1 MAKKKVKKKNKMR
14 SVRKKMNGTSKLET
28 SFADILTEL
37 GIKFKQHYVFKEREF
52 DFLLTDHNIIVETHG
67 CFYHC
72 CKQHNPE
79 AKYAFQRA
87 NLKND
92 KHKVKLVKFDHKY
105 TLLVIW
111 EHEMKENDVLV
122 ERVNKFITKHSK
134 LLND

>member
-28 SFADILTEL
+28 SFAEILESL
-37 GIKFKQHYVFKEREF
+37 DIKFKQHYMFKDREF

-72 CKQHNPE
+72 CKAHNPE
-79 AKYAFQRA
+79 AKYSFQRS

-92 KHKVKLVKFDHKY
+92 KHKVKLVKFDHNY
-105 TLLVIW
+105 TLLVVW
-111 EHEMKENDVLV
+111 EHEMSENKLLV